1 MKTVYLMRH
10 SIPEKDQSIENE
22 NIPLSLEGKI
32 LAKNIFDKLSIS
44 SNCKIYSSP
53 YLRAKQTAEAFSSNI
68 IIDDRLIERK
78 IGDKSTFTKEIWTK
92 QYSDL
97 DAANKNGESFRMVR
111 ERMNKFMNTLIENMG
126 DGETVIVV
134 SHAAAICA
142 YLQQFCEIKVTDI
155 DTKARHIIFHDKTV
169 LDVKV
174 NTPSCFI
181 LHFDEVLES
190 ISYAE

>member
-1 MKTVYLMRH
+1 MKTVYLMCH

-32 LAKNIFDKLSIS
+32 LAKNLFDKLSIS
-44 SNCKIYSSP
+44 SNCKIFSSP
-53 YLRAKQTAEAFSSNI
+53 YLRARQTAEAFSSNI
-68 IIDDRLIERK
+68 IIDDRMIERK
-78 IGDKSTFTKEIWTK
+78 IGDKSTFTKEMWTK

-142 YLQQFCEIKVTDI
+142 YLQQCCEINVTDV

-169 LDVKV
+169 LDGKV

-181 LHFDEVLES
+181 LNFAEALES
-190 ISYAE
+190 IRYIE

>member
-1 MKTVYLMRH
+1 MKTVYLIRH

-32 LAKNIFDKLSIS
+32 LAKNLFDKLSIS
-44 SNCKIYSSP
+44 SNCKIFSSP
-53 YLRAKQTAEAFSSNI
+53 YLRARQTAEAFSSNI

-92 QYSDL
+92 QYLDL

-142 YLQQFCEIKVTDI
+142 YLQQFCEINVTDV
-155 DTKARHIIFHDKTV
+155 DAKARHIIFHDKTV
-169 LDVKV
+169 LDGKI

-181 LHFDEVLES
+181 LNFDEALVS
-190 ISYAE
+190 ISYIE

>member
-32 LAKNIFDKLSIS
+32 LAKNLIDKLSIS
-44 SNCKIYSSP
+44 SNCKIFSSP

-142 YLQQFCEIKVTDI
+142 YLQQFCEINVTDV
-155 DTKARHIIFHDKTV
+155 DAKARHIIFHDKIV
-169 LDVKV
+169 LDGKI